1 MKKIKL
7 LLFSLVCLVVCTNT
21 VKAASITVS
30 ANTKS
35 VIVGNS
41 VTVSVTVNGT
51 GAKEGKVGAW
61 EYCISYDSK
70 YLKLTSST
78 ADANTCVKTG
88 AYKLTGVTEKFT
100 FKALKSGSSKV
111 SIKTYGLYDYETE
124 NQMKGV
130 SVGSVSIKAMTQ
142 SELEATYSTN
152 AKLKSL
158 SVDKYDLNPKFSK
171 TVFKY
176 DVEVPNDVDKVTVSA
191 AKDDSLATMSGTGE
205 VSLSEGLNK
214 VEILVT
220 SQKGNTLTYTIN
232 ITRKELNPIKV
243 NVGGK
248 EYTLIRKED
257 EIPSEK
263 YPSFEETTVNY
274 DADNEI
280 PALHSDIT
288 NYTLVGLK
296 NTNGDIIMY
305 VYDDGVKEKY
315 VEVKSDSI
323 SLNPLAL
330 PESDDFS
337 LYEKS
342 TTNFN
347 GEEVECYKLNDSA
360 KTVVI
365 YGQDVDTGKSKNY
378 FLDLAEKSLIPYN
391 DDISVYFHEKLEI
404 YKYVIYGALGFILF
418 LILCLFIRKPKIVEK
433 TVVIRTPEPIKE
445 EKEEVKEEIP
455 EEKEEVQP
463 EEVKKEETVPEP
475 PKKGKRGR
483 PSKKKINTTPEGVS
497 EITINENK

>member
-7 LLFSLVCLVVCTNT
+7 LLFSLVCLIICTST
-21 VKAASITVS
+21 VKAASISVS

-41 VTVSVTVNGT
+41 VTVSITINGT

-88 AYKLTGVTEKFT
+88 AYKLTGATEKFT
-100 FKALKSGSSKV
+100 FKAIKSGTSKV

-142 SELEATYSTN
+142 AELEATYSTN

-158 SVDKYDLNPKFSK
+158 SVDKYTLSPKFSK

-176 DVEVPNDVDKVTVSA
+176 DVEVPNDVEKVTVSA
-191 AKDDSLATMSGTGE
+191 SKDDSTATMSGTGE
-205 VSLSEGLNK
+205 VTLSEGLNK

-220 SQKGNTLTYTIN
+220 SQKGNTLTYTVN

-243 NVGGK
+243 TIDNK
-248 EYTLIRKED
+248 EYTIIRKED
-257 EIPSEK
+257 EVPVEK
-263 YPSFEETTVNY
+263 YPSFEDTTINY
-274 DADNEI
+274 SEDTEI

-288 NYTLVGLK
+288 NTTLVALK
-296 NTNGDIIMY
+296 DSNGDIIMFI
-305 VYDDGVKEKY
+305 YDDGVKEKY

-330 PESDDFS
+330 PESNDFN

-342 TTNFN
+342 TTSFN
-347 GEEVECYKLNDSA
+347 GETVECYKLNDEA

-365 YGQDVDTGKSKNY
+365 YGQDVDTGKSNYY

-391 DDISVYFHEKLEI
+391 DDINKIFNDKIEI
-404 YKYVIYGALGFILF
+404 FKYVIYGCVGVVLF

-433 TVVIRTPEPIKE
+433 TVIIREPEPVKPTEE
-445 EKEEVKEEIP
+445 EKPKTE
-455 EEKEEVQP
+455 
-463 EEVKKEETVPEP
+463 
-475 PKKGKRGR
+475 PKKKNTKKGR
-483 PSKKKINTTPEGVS
+483 PSKKKKEDS
-497 EITINENK
+497 LQELEEITIKEDK

>member
-7 LLFSLVCLVVCTNT
+7 LLFSLVCLIVCTNT
-21 VKAASITVS
+21 VRSASITVS

-88 AYKLTGVTEKFT
+88 AYKLTGATEKFT
-100 FKALKSGSSKV
+100 FKAIKSGSSKV

-142 SELEATYSTN
+142 AELEATYSTN

-158 SVDKYDLNPKFSK
+158 SVDKYTLSPKFSK
-171 TVFKY
+171 SVFKY
-176 DVEVPNDVDKVTVSA
+176 DVEVPNDVEKVTVSA
-191 AKDDSLATMSGTGE
+191 SKDDSTATMSGTGE

-220 SQKGNTLTYTIN
+220 SQKGNTLTYTVN

-243 NVGGK
+243 TVNGQ
-248 EYTLIRKED
+248 EYTMIRKED
-257 EIPSEK
+257 EVPVEK
-263 YPSFEETTVNY
+263 YPSFEDTTIDY
-274 DADNEI
+274 EDGTEI

-288 NYTLVGLK
+288 NTTLVALK
-296 NTNGDIIMY
+296 DSNGDIIMFI
-305 VYDDGVKEKY
+305 YDDGVKEKY
-315 VEVKSDSI
+315 IEVKSDSVTLI
-323 SLNPLAL
+323 PLSL
-330 PESDDFS
+330 PESNEFGI
-337 LYEKS
+337 YEKS

-347 GEEVECYKLNDSA
+347 GETVECYKLNDEA
-360 KTVVI
+360 KTVII
-365 YGQDVDTGKSKNY
+365 YGEDTDTGKNNYY
-378 FLDLAEKSLIPYN
+378 FLDLAEKSLLPYN
-391 DDISVYFHEKLEI
+391 NDLDKYYNNKIDIF
-404 YKYVIYGALGFILF
+404 KYVIYGCVGVVLF

-433 TVVIRTPEPIKE
+433 TVIIREPEPVKPTEE
-445 EKEEVKEEIP
+445 EKEE
-455 EEKEEVQP
+455 EKP
-463 EEVKKEETVPEP
+463 KKET
-475 PKKGKRGR
+475 KKKNTKKGR
-483 PSKKKINTTPEGVS
+483 PSKKKKEES
-497 EITINENK
+497 LQELEEITIKEDK